1 MNELIAFIE
10 SKLADAERSVK
21 ARQQARETW
30 AGGKEKDWRSVGCH
44 LNKKQ
49 RLAVSTK
56 EARIEIKCLRE
67 VELFKAVLDQLRTSP
82 PPIGLKGENER
93 TKQS

>member
-30 AGGKEKDWRSVGCH
+30 AGGNEKDWRKVGCR

-49 RLAVSTK
+49 RLAVSATQ
-56 EARIEIKCLRE
+56 ARIEIKCLRE
-67 VELFKAVLDQLRTSP
+67 VELFKAVLDRLRTTR
-82 PPIGLKGENER
+82 PIGLKGENE
-93 TKQS
+93 